1 MSLTAN
7 NSGGS
12 KSQRIASQRKVLDEA
27 SRKRR
32 ARKGILKNNIDN
44 MTSRYFCMN
53 IMIIV
58 CTIFSSF
65 REFGGRQLS

>member
-27 SRKRR
+27 SRRRR
-32 ARKGILKNNIDN
+32 ARKGIFTNTVLIKWQID
-44 MTSRYFCMN
+44 M
-53 IMIIV
+53 
-58 CTIFSSF
+58 
-65 REFGGRQLS
+65 

>member
-32 ARKGILKNNIDN
+32 ARKGILKYNIDN
-44 MTSRYFCMN
+44 MTSRYQL
-53 IMIIV
+53 
-58 CTIFSSF
+58 IFHF
-65 REFGGRQLS
+65 LYEHYNNFMYNFF

>member
-27 SRKRR
+27 SRRRR
-32 ARKGILKNNIDN
+32 ARKGIFTNTILIKWQVDI
-44 MTSRYFCMN
+44 FKCMN
-53 IMIIV
+53 TWLM
-58 CTIFSSF
+58 
-65 REFGGRQLS
+65 L